1 MILKILLL
9 IAVIALVYFLF
20 FKKKTI
26 STPSGKNTP
35 ETQDMVSCHQCGTY
49 TSTDDALLKN
59 GHYYCSRECME
70 A

>member
-1 MILKILLL
+1 MLYE
-9 IAVIALVYFLF
+9 VITALVYFLF

-49 TSTDDALLKN
+49 TSTDDALLKT
-59 GHYYCSRECME
+59 
-70 A
+70 